1 MSCVMAWQGLD
12 LVGVLVSVGTA
23 AHSEELS
30 VYLALGVF
38 LTFQPLPMGAPPPHL
53 AWQAWPHPLTFFSPS
68 THTSL
73 CICSSPSLLKS
84 EPDFRR
90 L

>member
-38 LTFQPLPMGAPPPHL
+38 LTFQPLPMGAPPPQPGVAGL
-53 AWQAWPHPLTFFSPS
+53 APSPDPSSAPPPTSSSVSAALHPF
-68 THTSL
+68 
-73 CICSSPSLLKS
+73 
-84 EPDFRR
+84 
-90 L
+90 